1 MSDQPNQLRPDAI
14 IEELGGC
21 GLYQW
26 RLNILLHVLKT
37 VVCFSIYSMIVI
49 GATPPWICADDV
61 TCQNTTALDSHK
73 YSVPLNTTQLATD
86 VSVGCRE
93 KQCVLENSSMP
104 CTSYKFLGDANT
116 FVSEVNY

>member
-61 TCQNTTALDSHK
+61 TCQNTTA
-73 YSVPLNTTQLATD
+73 
-86 VSVGCRE
+86 
-93 KQCVLENSSMP
+93 
-104 CTSYKFLGDANT
+104 
-116 FVSEVNY
+116 